1 MSKDMDMEHNLAS
14 GGIRGYGMRLYNV
27 IYCFFLIH
35 NSRVP
40 DTGYVGGGQINEPGV
55 DKNWK

>member
-1 MSKDMDMEHNLAS
+1 MQEYCGGNVSKDMDMEHNLAS

-40 DTGYVGGGQINEPGV
+40 DTGYVGGG
-55 DKNWK
+55 